1 MKDKLPQNF
10 FIFFVLLITIAFFGL
25 IKGFMMAIFWATVF
39 GILFHG
45 RYEKIIARFP
55 GKPNLSAAITLIM
68 ILLLVIIPL
77 LVVSLAVLNEAT
89 EVYHNLSTSDQSLQ
103 QRVDGLH
110 AKVPWVDNLVDRFN
124 IDVDNV
130 KTKLMTF
137 LGSGSKFAAGKAVE
151 LTQDV
156 FGFLVNFSLML
167 YILFFFLRDGKRLI
181 QQLVWVVPIGDE
193 QEWAL
198 LRRFESVAR
207 ATVKGSLLV
216 ALVQGVIGGIL
227 FWTLGIPAAFLWG
240 CIMVLASLLPVGSAL
255 VWGPWAIVLFLQGD
269 IAKAIILLVIG
280 AGFIG
285 LIDNILRP
293 RLVGQDTKMPDYLIL
308 ISTLGGLAWFGL
320 SGFAI
325 GPIIAAIAVTCW
337 QMLGDKYGAPHD
349 EVVTEPKVG

>member
-1 MKDKLPQNF
+1 
-10 FIFFVLLITIAFFGL
+10 
-25 IKGFMMAIFWATVF
+25 MAIFWATVF
-39 GILFHG
+39 AILFHG
-45 RYEKIIARFP
+45 RYEKIIARLP
-55 GKPNLSAAITLIM
+55 GKPNLSAALTLII

-77 LVVSLAVLNEAT
+77 LVVSLAVINEAT
-89 EVYHNLSTSDQSLQ
+89 EVYQNISTSDQSLQ

-110 AKVPWVDNLVDRFN
+110 DKIPWVDNLIERLS
-124 IDVDNV
+124 IDVDKV
-130 KTKLMTF
+130 KTNLMTF
-137 LGSGSKFAAGKAVE
+137 LGSGSKLVAGKAVE

-156 FGFLVNFSLML
+156 VGFLINFSLML

-198 LRRFESVAR
+198 LHRFESVAR

-227 FWTLGIPAAFLWG
+227 FWALGIPAAFLWG

-269 IAKAIILLVIG
+269 ITKAVILLVIG

-349 EVVTEPKVG
+349 EVVTESKVE

>member
-1 MKDKLPQNF
+1 MKEKLSQNF

-25 IKGFMMAIFWATVF
+25 IKSFLMAMFWATVF
-39 GILFHG
+39 AILFHV

-55 GKPNLSAAITLIM
+55 GKPNLSAALTLVF

-77 LVVSLAVLNEAT
+77 MVVSLAVINEAT
-89 EVYHNLSTSDQSLQ
+89 EVYTSISQSDQSLQ
-103 QRVDGLH
+103 DRVDGLH
-110 AKVPWVDNLVDRFN
+110 DKVPWVDNLVERFN
-124 IDVDNV
+124 IDLDKV
-130 KTKLMTF
+130 KTSLMTF
-137 LGSGSKFAAGKAVE
+137 LSSGSQMIAGKAVG

-156 FGFLVNFSLML
+156 VGFIINFSLML
-167 YILFFFLRDGKRLI
+167 YILFFFLRDGKRLV

-193 QEWAL
+193 QEWML

-227 FWTLGIPAAFLWG
+227 FWVLGIPAAFLWG

-255 VWGPWAIVLFLQGD
+255 VWGPWVIVLILQGEM
-269 IAKAIILLVIG
+269 AKGIILLVVG

-308 ISTLGGLAWFGL
+308 VSTLGGLAWFGL

>member
-1 MKDKLPQNF
+1 
-10 FIFFVLLITIAFFGL
+10 
-25 IKGFMMAIFWATVF
+25 MAIFWATVF
-39 GILFHG
+39 AILFHG

-55 GKPNLSAAITLIM
+55 GKPNLSAALTLVL

-77 LVVSLAVLNEAT
+77 FVISLAVINEAT
-89 EVYHNLSTSDQSLQ
+89 DVYHNISASDQSLQ
-103 QRVDGLH
+103 ERVDGLH
-110 AKVPWVDNLVDRFN
+110 DKVPWVDRLVDRFN
-124 IDVDNV
+124 IDVEKV
-130 KTKLMTF
+130 KTNLMTF
-137 LGSGSKFAAGKAVE
+137 LGTSSKLIAGKAVE

-156 FGFLVNFSLML
+156 VGFLVNFSLML
-167 YILFFFLRDGKRLI
+167 YVLFFFLRDGKRLV

-216 ALVQGVIGGIL
+216 ALVQGVIGGLL
-227 FWTLGIPAAFLWG
+227 FWALGIPAAFLWG

-255 VWGPWAIVLFLQGD
+255 VWGPWAIILLLQGD
-269 IAKAIILLVIG
+269 IAKGIILIVIG

-337 QMLGDKYGAPHD
+337 QMLGDKYGDPHD
-349 EVVTEPKVG
+349 KVVTEPKVE